1 MSRLVV
7 LLVLCVCSLALAQD
21 TLRVGSKSF
30 TESVLLGEILAESA
44 RREGLRVEHK
54 ASLRGTRLV
63 FEAVR
68 SGAIDVYPEYTGTL
82 LLEIFA
88 GQGLS
93 GEADLREELATLGL
107 AMSEPIGF
115 NNTYA
120 IGVMPETAE
129 RYGLRT
135 ISDLRKH
142 PQLRLGFTNEF
153 LERRDGWRALRDA
166 YELPHEDVRGIDHDL
181 AYSALRSGALDA
193 KELYATDA
201 KIESLG
207 LVVLADD
214 RAFFPRYDAVWV
226 YRADLP
232 QRLPEAMRAI
242 ESLTGI
248 FDERAMASLNAQVDI
263 DGRTEAQVARNYFD
277 NAGIAAG
284 SLTLGD
290 RVRQAAADIPTTTWQ
305 HAVLVGVSMLLAIV
319 IAVPLGVVAA
329 RYRRFEQFVLSSSGI
344 LQTIPSLALLALL
357 VSLLAVTGKIPT
369 IIALFVY
376 SLLPIVRNTHAG
388 LTQIPQ
394 AVRDSARSLG
404 LPRGRMLLDIEL
416 PLALPSI
423 FAGVKTAVVI
433 NVGTATL
440 GGFIAAG
447 GYGDPILAGIRRADT
462 VLILA
467 GLVPAALM
475 AIGLTLLLDLVE
487 KMLLPRQGP
496 K

>member
-1 MSRLVV
+1 MIRLALVF
-7 LLVLCVCSLALAQD
+7 LLLAASLARAQE

-30 TESVLLGEILAESA
+30 TESVLLGEILAERA
-44 RREGLRVEHK
+44 RREGLAVEHK

-68 SGAIDVYPEYTGTL
+68 SGAIDAYPEYTGTL
-82 LLEIFA
+82 MLEIFA

-93 GEADLREELATLGL
+93 TDEQLRAELAQMGL

-129 RYGLRT
+129 RYGLKT
-135 ISDLRKH
+135 ISDLRAH
-142 PQLRLGFTNEF
+142 PELRLGFTNEF
-153 LERRDGWRALRDA
+153 LERRDGWRALREA
-166 YELPHEDVRGIDHDL
+166 YELPHKDVRGIDHDL
-181 AYSALRSGALDA
+181 AYTALRSGALDA

-201 KIESLG
+201 KIESMG
-207 LVVLADD
+207 LIVLEDD
-214 RAFFPRYDAVWV
+214 LAFFPPYNAVWV

-232 QRLPEAMRAI
+232 ERLPQAMRAI

-248 FDERAMASLNAQVDI
+248 LDERAMAGLNAQVENE
-263 DGRTEAQVARNYFD
+263 GRTEAQVALNYFD
-277 NAGIAAG
+277 NAGLAAG

-290 RVRQAAADIPTTTWQ
+290 RVRQAAADIPKTTWQ
-305 HAVLVGVSMLLAIV
+305 HAVLVGVSMLLAIA
-319 IAVPLGVVAA
+319 IAVPLGIVAA
-329 RYRRFEQFVLSSSGI
+329 RSRAFEQVVLSVSGI

-357 VSLLAVTGKIPT
+357 VSVLAITGEIPT

-394 AVRDSARSLG
+394 SVRDSARSLG
-404 LPRGRMLLDIEL
+404 LPRGRMLLDVEL
-416 PLALPSI
+416 PLALPSV
-423 FAGVKTAVVI
+423 FAGIKTAVVI

-467 GLVPAALM
+467 GLIPAALM
-475 AIGLTLLLDLVE
+475 AIVLTVMLDVLERLLV
-487 KMLLPRQGP
+487 PSSARA
-496 K
+496 